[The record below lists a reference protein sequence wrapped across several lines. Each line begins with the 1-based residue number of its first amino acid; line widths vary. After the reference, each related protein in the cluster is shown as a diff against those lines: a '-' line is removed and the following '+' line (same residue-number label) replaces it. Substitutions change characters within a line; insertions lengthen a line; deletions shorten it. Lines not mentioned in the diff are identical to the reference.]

1 MQLKIVEDI
10 IKLKEKQNAVIL
22 AHLYERPEIQDIADF
37 VGDSFELSR
46 KARATQ
52 ADVIVFCGVRFM
64 GETAKILN
72 PKKTVLLPDQDAL
85 CPMAD
90 MVTAADVEELKKKH
104 PKAAVVCYVNSSA
117 QVKAASDICCTS
129 SNAINVVKSLEEKE
143 IIFVPD
149 KNLGHYVSKF
159 VPDKKFILFTGYCPI
174 HNNVASSDVDKI
186 RLKYPSAPILAHP
199 ECMPQVLDKADFIGS
214 TAQIIDYAVKSTDK
228 TLIIGTENGV
238 LHSLKKL
245 CKDKEFV
252 MLNSSLV
259 CKDMKKVTY
268 ESLYAALDKLQY
280 KVEIDQQLIDKA
292 YGSLDRMLSVN

>member
-10 IKLKEKQNAVIL
+10 IKLKEKRNAVIL

-72 PKKTVLLPDQDAL
+72 PQKTVLLPDQDAL

-90 MVTAADVEELKKKH
+90 MVTAADIEDLKRKH

-159 VPDKKFILFTGYCPI
+159 VPDKKFVLFSGYCPI
-174 HNNVASSDVDKI
+174 HNNVTSSDVEDI

-268 ESLYAALDKLQY
+268 ESLYAALEKLQY

>member
-10 IKLKEKQNAVIL
+10 IKLKEKRNAVIL

-46 KARATQ
+46 KARATR

-72 PKKTVLLPDQDAL
+72 PQKTVLLPDQNAL

-90 MVTAADVEELKKKH
+90 MVTADDIKELKKKH
-104 PKAAVVCYVNSSA
+104 NNAAVVCYVNSSA
-117 QVKAASDICCTS
+117 QVKAVSDICCTS
-129 SNAINVVKSLEEKE
+129 SNAINVVKSLKEKE

-159 VPDKKFILFTGYCPI
+159 VPDKEFILFTGYCPI
-174 HNNVASSDVDKI
+174 HNNVTTGDVDKI
-186 RLKYPSAPILAHP
+186 RLNHPSAPILAHP
-199 ECMPQVLDKADFIGS
+199 ECMPEVLDRASFIGS
-214 TAQIIDYAVKSTDK
+214 TAQIIDYAVKSADK

-245 CKDKEFV
+245 CKDKEFI

-259 CKDMKKVTY
+259 CNDMKKVTY
-268 ESLYAALDKLQY
+268 KSLYTALNKLQY
-280 KVEIDQQLIDKA
+280 KVELDQQLIDKA

>member
-10 IKLKEKQNAVIL
+10 IKLKEKRNAVIL
-22 AHLYERPEIQDIADF
+22 AHLYERPEIQNIADF

-72 PKKTVLLPDQDAL
+72 PQKTVLLPAQDAL

-90 MVTAADVEELKKKH
+90 MVTAADIEELKKKH

-159 VPDKKFILFTGYCPI
+159 VPEKKFVLFSGYCPI
-174 HNNVASSDVDKI
+174 HNNVTSSDVDNI

-199 ECMPQVLDKADFIGS
+199 ECTPQVLDNADLIGS

-245 CKDKEFV
+245 CKDKDFV
-252 MLNSSLV
+252 MLNPSLI

-268 ESLYAALDKLQY
+268 ESLYTSLDKLQY